1 MPLFLLLVAI
11 PIIEIALFIQVG
23 GWIGLWW
30 TIAIVVLTA
39 ALGTVLLRAQ
49 GMAALAEVQG
59 ALQHGTNPA
68 PAIAHGALILVAAVL
83 LLTPG
88 FFTDSVGL
96 LLLVPPVRALC
107 IRFLARRMTV
117 VHRQG
122 GRGGVRSGPAGA
134 GTVEGEYEVVD
145 PEVQSDHRPDSGTG
159 SGWTRTPGR
168 LPEG

>member
-59 ALQHGTNPA
+59 ALQN
-68 PAIAHGALILVAAVL
+68 GAEL
-83 LLTPG
+83 
-88 FFTDSVGL
+88 F
-96 LLLVPPVRALC
+96 
-107 IRFLARRMTV
+107 
-117 VHRQG
+117 
-122 GRGGVRSGPAGA
+122 
-134 GTVEGEYEVVD
+134 
-145 PEVQSDHRPDSGTG
+145 QSFC
-159 SGWTRTPGR
+159 
-168 LPEG
+168 